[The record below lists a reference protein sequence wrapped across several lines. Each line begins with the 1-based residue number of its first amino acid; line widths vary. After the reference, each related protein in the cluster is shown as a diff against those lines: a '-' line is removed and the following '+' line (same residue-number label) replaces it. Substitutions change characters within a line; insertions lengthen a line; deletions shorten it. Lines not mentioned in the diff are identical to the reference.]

1 MTEQTLKAI
10 IKHCTYSYGLSPYD
24 ELFVDIDSFLEETYN
39 LTIDYFVNTVF
50 RDITSNIVNWQN
62 NDRLTINTIK
72 DFVKKR
78 LYEIGNLGK
87 NKNFIELYHDTSDD
101 FSRLMQNLYV
111 YWLECKDEKSV
122 QIDMHFKHKSGAFQ
136 DKRIVWENNCDSN

>member
-24 ELFVDIDSFLEETYN
+24 ELFVDIDSFLKETRN
-39 LTIDYFVNTVF
+39 ITIDYFVNTVF
-50 RDITSNIVNWQN
+50 EDITSNIVNWQN

-72 DFVKKR
+72 DFVKKW

-87 NKNFIELYHDTSDD
+87 NKRFCELYHDTSDE
-101 FSRLMQNLYV
+101 FSRLMQNIQF
-111 YWLECKDEKSV
+111 YWLESKDEESV
-122 QIDMHFKHKSGAFQ
+122 QIDIYFKKNQYEHQ
-136 DKRIVWENNCDSN
+136 CKRIVWENRKYI